1 MIEKMR
7 YIFSA
12 ALCFLVCVLLASG
25 CHCFVGYTEEK
36 YPVETGSFP
45 LTEAWSF
52 QTSNDIIAI
61 AVSDNYVIIG
71 TGGRNGDLYRIDFN
85 SRTEVWHQRLTGES
99 QNMQLIISD
108 QSVFVSYA
116 NSLFALEVTDGRL
129 LWTVFD
135 MNTLVDKL
143 VTFSNSHIFVEKVS
157 ENITAYDRN
166 SGSIDWTIPIG
177 RGHVSLFYEDDTD
190 LVYKFQ
196 GSWIAA
202 IDDETGVITRE
213 KYYESIDYVVYE
225 NGKMYYSIDD
235 DAIRNILFAYDLERD
250 TLLWEIPLDSAIKG
264 IYPIMDSL
272 VIVTAYSLAV
282 VNYQVGEITWEIMVY
297 PDFYSAPAILGS
309 FIYIRNTT
317 ANELLAIRFEDGK
330 VLGSLDFG
338 WSDGLFLM
346 TPQPGVQSDLQE
358 TLLVSYRNNIFFL
371 DDSH

>member
-1 MIEKMR
+1 
-7 YIFSA
+7 
-12 ALCFLVCVLLASG
+12 
-25 CHCFVGYTEEK
+25 
-36 YPVETGSFP
+36 
-45 LTEAWSF
+45 
-52 QTSNDIIAI
+52 
-61 AVSDNYVIIG
+61 
-71 TGGRNGDLYRIDFN
+71 
-85 SRTEVWHQRLTGES
+85 
-99 QNMQLIISD
+99 
-108 QSVFVSYA
+108 
-116 NSLFALEVTDGRL
+116 
-129 LWTVFD
+129 

-166 SGSIDWTIPIG
+166 SGSIDWVVPIG

-190 LVYKFQ
+190 LVYIFQ

-202 IDDETGVITRE
+202 VDDETGVITRE
-213 KYYESIDYVVYE
+213 KYYDSINYVVYE

-297 PDFYSAPAILGS
+297 PDFYSAPAILGNY
-309 FIYIRNTT
+309 IIIRNTT

-338 WSDGLFLM
+338 RSDGLFLM